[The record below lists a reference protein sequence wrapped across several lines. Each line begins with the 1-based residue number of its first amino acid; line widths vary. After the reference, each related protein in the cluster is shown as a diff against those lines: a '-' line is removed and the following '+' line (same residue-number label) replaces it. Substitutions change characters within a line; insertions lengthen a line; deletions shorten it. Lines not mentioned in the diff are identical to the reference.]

1 MFKSNI
7 VFATLAMLLFATA
20 QMKGCNLFDVNA
32 AYTSPPSGAGSAAR
46 AAGTGPR
53 TYHK

>member
-7 VFATLAMLLFATA
+7 VFATLALVLSMTA
-20 QMKGCNLFDVNA
+20 QASGWNLFETDPA
-32 AYTSPPSGAGSAAR
+32 QTSRPS
-46 AAGTGPR
+46 AAGTGAR

>member
-7 VFATLAMLLFATA
+7 VFATLAMALFLTA
-20 QMKGCNLFDVNA
+20 QASGWNLFESDA
-32 AYTSPPSGAGSAAR
+32 AQTSRPST
-46 AAGTGPR
+46 AGTGAR

>member
-7 VFATLAMLLFATA
+7 VFATLALVLFMTLQAS
-20 QMKGCNLFDVNA
+20 GWNLFETDA
-32 AYTSPPSGAGSAAR
+32 AQTSRPF
-46 AAGTGPR
+46 AAGTGAR